1 MTSNFP
7 FLLPIHKWV
16 SSIRLSKIKKGL
28 ILTVYIPALL
38 SFSCGTI
45 KVWTAKSLMEDVEKA
60 TLKSTDPELVTE
72 SMPTLLLL
80 LETLLNEHP
89 TNNDLLLKATKAYT
103 SYGTLLQYKETQK
116 ARKQFNRARQLGQAA
131 FERDSSIY
139 RLLNAPYAEFTSIS
153 THLEASDGPLVFWLA
168 SSWGS
173 WIYTN
178 TGSLT
183 ALADLPKVIFLM
195 EWVIEWN
202 ESYEHGAPHLFLGAY
217 YAALPPMLGGN
228 PHKSLHHFDRSEEI
242 SQGKAL
248 LVPTMKAQYL
258 ARQTFDKTMHDSLL
272 NSVVNAPETL
282 DSPLL
287 KLQNELARNI
297 AHQLLS
303 ESDAFFY

>member
-1 MTSNFP
+1 M
-7 FLLPIHKWV
+7 V
-16 SSIRLSKIKKGL
+16 C
-28 ILTVYIPALL
+28 IPALL
-38 SFSCGTI
+38 SSSCGTI
-45 KVWTAKSLMEDVEKA
+45 KVWTAKSLMEDVERA
-60 TLKSTDPELVTE
+60 TLKSADPELVAE
-72 SMPTLLLL
+72 SIPTLLLL

-89 TNNDLLLKATKAYT
+89 TNSDLLFKATKAYT
-103 SYGTLLQYKETQK
+103 SYGTLIQYQDAQK

-131 FERDSSIY
+131 FQRDSSIY
-139 RLLNAPYAEFTSIS
+139 RLFNSPYAEFTSIS
-153 THLEASDGPLVFWLA
+153 SHLETTDGPLVFWLA

-195 EWVIEWN
+195 EWVIKWD

-228 PHKSLHHFDRSEEI
+228 PNKSLHHFNRSEKI
-242 SQGKAL
+242 NKGKAL

-258 ARQTFDKTMHDSLL
+258 ARQTFDKSMHDSLL
-272 NSVVNAPETL
+272 NSVVNTPAIL
-282 DSPLL
+282 DSPHL

>member
-1 MTSNFP
+1 M
-7 FLLPIHKWV
+7 V
-16 SSIRLSKIKKGL
+16 C
-28 ILTVYIPALL
+28 IPALF
-38 SFSCGTI
+38 SSSCGTI
-45 KVWTAKSLMEDVEKA
+45 KVWTAKSLMDDVERA
-60 TLKSTDPELVTE
+60 TLKSADPELVAE
-72 SMPTLLLL
+72 SIPTLLLL

-89 TNNDLLLKATKAYT
+89 TNSDLLFKATKAYT
-103 SYGTLLQYKETQK
+103 SYGTLIQYQDAQK

-139 RLLNAPYAEFTSIS
+139 RLFNSPYAEFTSIS
-153 THLEASDGPLVFWLA
+153 SHLEATDGPLVFWLA

-195 EWVIEWN
+195 EWVIKWD

-228 PHKSLHHFDRSEEI
+228 PNKSLHHFNRSEKI
-242 SQGKAL
+242 NKGKAL

-272 NSVVNAPETL
+272 NSVVNTPAIL
-282 DSPLL
+282 DSPHL

>member
-1 MTSNFP
+1 MTSDKHS
-7 FLLPIHKWV
+7 LLPKHRQV
-16 SSIRLSKIKKGL
+16 GSIRLPKIKKGL
-28 ILTVYIPALL
+28 ILIAWIPALL
-38 SFSCGTI
+38 SLSCGTV
-45 KVWTAKSLMEDVEKA
+45 KVWTATSLMEDVERA
-60 TLKSTDPELVTE
+60 TLSSADPELVAE

-80 LETLLNEHP
+80 LETLINEHP
-89 TNNDLLLKATKAYT
+89 TNSDLLLKATKAYT
-103 SYGTLLQYKETQK
+103 SYGTLIQYQNAQK
-116 ARKQFNRARQLGQAA
+116 ARKQFDRAHQLGRVA
-131 FERDSSIY
+131 FDRNSSVY
-139 RLLNAPYAEFTSIS
+139 RLLNAPYADFTSVTS
-153 THLEASDGPLVFWLA
+153 YLEDSDGPLVFWLA

-183 ALADLPKVIFLM
+183 ALAELPKVIFLM

-228 PHKSLHHFDRSEEI
+228 PHKSLHHFNRSEEI
-242 SQGKAL
+242 NKGKAL

-272 NSVVNAPETL
+272 NSVVNAPRAM
-282 DSPLL
+282 DSPHL

>member
-1 MTSNFP
+1 M
-7 FLLPIHKWV
+7 V
-16 SSIRLSKIKKGL
+16 C
-28 ILTVYIPALL
+28 IPALL
-38 SFSCGTI
+38 SSSCGTI
-45 KVWTAKSLMEDVEKA
+45 KVWTAKSLMEDVERA
-60 TLKSTDPELVTE
+60 TLKSADPELVAE
-72 SMPTLLLL
+72 SIPTLLLL

-89 TNNDLLLKATKAYT
+89 TNSDLLFKATKAYT
-103 SYGTLLQYKETQK
+103 SYGTLIQYQDAQK

-131 FERDSSIY
+131 FQRDSSIY
-139 RLLNAPYAEFTSIS
+139 RLFNSPYAEFTSIS
-153 THLEASDGPLVFWLA
+153 SHLEATDGPLVFWLA

-195 EWVIEWN
+195 EWVVKWD

-228 PHKSLHHFDRSEEI
+228 PNKSLHHFNRSEKI
-242 SQGKAL
+242 NKGKAL

-272 NSVVNAPETL
+272 NSVVNTPAIL
-282 DSPLL
+282 DSPHL

>member
-1 MTSNFP
+1 M
-7 FLLPIHKWV
+7 V
-16 SSIRLSKIKKGL
+16 C
-28 ILTVYIPALL
+28 IPALL
-38 SFSCGTI
+38 SSSCGTI
-45 KVWTAKSLMEDVEKA
+45 KVWTAKSLMEDVERA
-60 TLKSTDPELVTE
+60 TLKSADPELVAE
-72 SMPTLLLL
+72 SIPTLLLL

-89 TNNDLLLKATKAYT
+89 TNSDLLFKATKAYT
-103 SYGTLLQYKETQK
+103 SYGTLIQYQDAQK

-131 FERDSSIY
+131 FQRDSSIY
-139 RLLNAPYAEFTSIS
+139 RLFNSSYAEFTSIS
-153 THLEASDGPLVFWLA
+153 SHLEATDGPLVFWLA

-195 EWVIEWN
+195 EWVIEWD

-228 PHKSLHHFDRSEEI
+228 PNKSLHHFNRSEKI
-242 SQGKAL
+242 NKGKAL

-258 ARQTFDKTMHDSLL
+258 ARQTFDKSMHDSLL
-272 NSVVNAPETL
+272 NSVVNTPAIL
-282 DSPLL
+282 DSPHL

-297 AHQLLS
+297 ANQLLS

>member
-1 MTSNFP
+1 M
-7 FLLPIHKWV
+7 V
-16 SSIRLSKIKKGL
+16 C
-28 ILTVYIPALL
+28 IPALL
-38 SFSCGTI
+38 SSSCGTI
-45 KVWTAKSLMEDVEKA
+45 KVWTAKSLMEDVERA
-60 TLKSTDPELVTE
+60 TLKSADPELVAE
-72 SMPTLLLL
+72 SIPTLLLL

-89 TNNDLLLKATKAYT
+89 TNSDLLFKATKAYT
-103 SYGTLLQYKETQK
+103 SYGTLIQYQDAQK

-131 FERDSSIY
+131 FQRDSSIY
-139 RLLNAPYAEFTSIS
+139 RLFNSPYAEFTSIS
-153 THLEASDGPLVFWLA
+153 SHLEATDGPLVFWLA

-173 WIYTN
+173 WINTN

-195 EWVIEWN
+195 EWVIEWD

-228 PHKSLHHFDRSEEI
+228 PNKSLHHFNRSEKI
-242 SQGKAL
+242 NKGKAL

-272 NSVVNAPETL
+272 NSVVNTPAIL
-282 DSPLL
+282 DTPHL